1 MDGPIL
7 AALLGSVAAFT
18 VVYVA
23 LLRHRVR
30 LERLEYAAHA
40 AAASSLGP
48 VAGDAVTAPKVN
60 QSGGQP

>member
-18 VVYVA
+18 VVYAA

-30 LERLEYAAHA
+30 LEQLEHAAHA
-40 AAASSLGP
+40 AAAEPIGP
-48 VAGDAVTAPKVN
+48 VAGDAVTAPRVN
-60 QSGGQP
+60 QSGGQL